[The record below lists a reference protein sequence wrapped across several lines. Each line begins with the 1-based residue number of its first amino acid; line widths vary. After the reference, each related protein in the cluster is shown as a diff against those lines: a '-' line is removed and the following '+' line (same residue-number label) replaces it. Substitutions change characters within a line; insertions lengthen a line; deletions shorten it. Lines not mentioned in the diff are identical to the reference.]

1 MTANA
6 VNLRD
11 DDGIRTAQKRQ
22 IWSHL
27 LKKSLMENL
36 IFCAVTGTLRST
48 LIRAKANGGDIKIVD
63 QHKMITQTQA
73 IAQAK
78 ISVQV
83 NLE

>member
-1 MTANA
+1 
-6 VNLRD
+6 
-11 DDGIRTAQKRQ
+11 
-22 IWSHL
+22 
-27 LKKSLMENL
+27 MENL

-78 ISVQV
+78 ISVKV